1 MARKPFKTLEEQVTI
16 LESRGL
22 SMPEYAAY
30 ALLGEDYYCVV
41 NGYKEPFL
49 DKEASAEA
57 GHDVYAEGTGFGD
70 LSSLFLFDRDL
81 RNLTFKYLL
90 KAEARVRSV
99 AAYTFSEAYRE
110 LDAYLKI
117 ANYTDAKDYM
127 VGPSHYDEDLA
138 GLIALLTRKSKGGR
152 ACKDFIAHYRQNYD
166 EVPLWVLVKD
176 LTFGNVSYFYG
187 LQKRS
192 VQNLIC
198 KRVVM
203 LRRDPAHVMLT
214 PHDMRLA
221 LRTLV
226 DFRNICAHDERLWCA
241 KVGPVRDEG
250 FSTMVAKL
258 ALILDSETI
267 SSFKSELASLV
278 GGYAAESQRLGEVLY
293 NSDLGV
299 PRPEDDK

>member
-1 MARKPFKTLEEQVTI
+1 M
-16 LESRGL
+16 
-22 SMPEYAAY
+22 
-30 ALLGEDYYCVV
+30 
-41 NGYKEPFL
+41 
-49 DKEASAEA
+49 
-57 GHDVYAEGTGFGD
+57 
-70 LSSLFLFDRDL
+70 
-81 RNLTFKYLL
+81 
-90 KAEARVRSV
+90 RSV

-152 ACKDFIAHYRQNYD
+152 ASEDFIAHYRQNYD

-203 LRRDPAHVMLT
+203 PSTPRRSAPSSPSSRPLSGATPPRSKGWARCSTTLTSVFRDRKTTSESQFAPWPKGRASFLRRVCGPEGRC
-214 PHDMRLA
+214 RL
-221 LRTLV
+221 
-226 DFRNICAHDERLWCA
+226 
-241 KVGPVRDEG
+241 
-250 FSTMVAKL
+250 
-258 ALILDSETI
+258 
-267 SSFKSELASLV
+267 
-278 GGYAAESQRLGEVLY
+278 
-293 NSDLGV
+293 
-299 PRPEDDK
+299 

>member
-1 MARKPFKTLEEQVTI
+1 MARKPFKTLEEQVAI
-16 LESRGL
+16 FESRGL

-70 LSSLFLFDRDL
+70 LYGLFLFDRDL

-127 VGPSHYDEDLA
+127 VGPSVSVNIIFTIFA
-138 GLIALLTRKSKGGR
+138 NAFSPIAPTRIR
-152 ACKDFIAHYRQNYD
+152 RIRQRGCAA
-166 EVPLWVLVKD
+166 
-176 LTFGNVSYFYG
+176 FG
-187 LQKRS
+187 
-192 VQNLIC
+192 
-198 KRVVM
+198 
-203 LRRDPAHVMLT
+203 A
-214 PHDMRLA
+214 
-221 LRTLV
+221 
-226 DFRNICAHDERLWCA
+226 
-241 KVGPVRDEG
+241 
-250 FSTMVAKL
+250 
-258 ALILDSETI
+258 
-267 SSFKSELASLV
+267 
-278 GGYAAESQRLGEVLY
+278 
-293 NSDLGV
+293 
-299 PRPEDDK
+299 

>member
-1 MARKPFKTLEEQVTI
+1 MARKPFKTLEEQVAI

-70 LSSLFLFDRDL
+70 LYGLFLFDRDL

-127 VGPSHYDEDLA
+127 VGAEPLRR
-138 GLIALLTRKSKGGR
+138 GPGR
-152 ACKDFIAHYRQNYD
+152 AHRPAHPRGLPQHLRPRRAALVRQGRAREGRGLLDNGGQAGSHPRLRD
-166 EVPLWVLVKD
+166 DQLLQVRARVPCR
-176 LTFGNVSYFYG
+176 G
-187 LQKRS
+187 
-192 VQNLIC
+192 
-198 KRVVM
+198 
-203 LRRDPAHVMLT
+203 LRRREPKAG
-214 PHDMRLA
+214 RGA
-221 LRTLV
+221 LQL
-226 DFRNICAHDERLWCA
+226 
-241 KVGPVRDEG
+241 
-250 FSTMVAKL
+250 
-258 ALILDSETI
+258 
-267 SSFKSELASLV
+267 
-278 GGYAAESQRLGEVLY
+278 
-293 NSDLGV
+293 
-299 PRPEDDK
+299 

>member
-1 MARKPFKTLEEQVTI
+1 MARKPFKTLEEQVAI

-70 LSSLFLFDRDL
+70 LYGLFLFDRDL

-127 VGPSHYDEDLA
+127 VGPSH
-138 GLIALLTRKSKGGR
+138 
-152 ACKDFIAHYRQNYD
+152 
-166 EVPLWVLVKD
+166 
-176 LTFGNVSYFYG
+176 
-187 LQKRS
+187 
-192 VQNLIC
+192 
-198 KRVVM
+198 
-203 LRRDPAHVMLT
+203 
-214 PHDMRLA
+214 
-221 LRTLV
+221 
-226 DFRNICAHDERLWCA
+226 
-241 KVGPVRDEG
+241 
-250 FSTMVAKL
+250 
-258 ALILDSETI
+258 
-267 SSFKSELASLV
+267 
-278 GGYAAESQRLGEVLY
+278 
-293 NSDLGV
+293 
-299 PRPEDDK
+299 

>member
-1 MARKPFKTLEEQVTI
+1 MARKPFKTLEEQVAI

-70 LSSLFLFDRDL
+70 LYGLFLFDRDL

-138 GLIALLTRKSKGGR
+138 GLIAL
-152 ACKDFIAHYRQNYD
+152 
-166 EVPLWVLVKD
+166 
-176 LTFGNVSYFYG
+176 
-187 LQKRS
+187 
-192 VQNLIC
+192 
-198 KRVVM
+198 
-203 LRRDPAHVMLT
+203 
-214 PHDMRLA
+214 
-221 LRTLV
+221 RTLV
-226 DFRNICAHDERLWCA
+226 DFRNICARDERLWCA
-241 KVGPVRDEG
+241 RVGPVRDED

-293 NSDLGV
+293 SSDLGV

>member
-1 MARKPFKTLEEQVTI
+1 MARKPFKTLEEQVAI

-70 LSSLFLFDRDL
+70 LYGLFLFDRDL

-138 GLIALLTRKSKGGR
+138 GLIAL
-152 ACKDFIAHYRQNYD
+152 
-166 EVPLWVLVKD
+166 
-176 LTFGNVSYFYG
+176 
-187 LQKRS
+187 
-192 VQNLIC
+192 
-198 KRVVM
+198 
-203 LRRDPAHVMLT
+203 
-214 PHDMRLA
+214 
-221 LRTLV
+221 RTLV
-226 DFRNICAHDERLWCA
+226 DFRNICARDERLWCA
-241 KVGPVRDEG
+241 RVGPLEGRGLLDNGGQAGSHPRLRDDQLLQVRARVPCRGLRRREPKAG
-250 FSTMVAKL
+250 RG
-258 ALILDSETI
+258 ALQL
-267 SSFKSELASLV
+267 
-278 GGYAAESQRLGEVLY
+278 
-293 NSDLGV
+293 
-299 PRPEDDK
+299 

>member
-1 MARKPFKTLEEQVTI
+1 MARKPFKTLEEQVAI

-70 LSSLFLFDRDL
+70 LYGLFLFDRDL

-138 GLIALLTRKSKGGR
+138 GLIALS
-152 ACKDFIAHYRQNYD
+152 
-166 EVPLWVLVKD
+166 
-176 LTFGNVSYFYG
+176 
-187 LQKRS
+187 
-192 VQNLIC
+192 
-198 KRVVM
+198 
-203 LRRDPAHVMLT
+203 
-214 PHDMRLA
+214 
-221 LRTLV
+221 TLV
-226 DFRNICAHDERLWCA
+226 DFRNICARDERLWCA
-241 KVGPVRDEG
+241 RVGPVRDED

-278 GGYAAESQRLGEVLY
+278 GGHAAESQRLGEVLY

>member
-1 MARKPFKTLEEQVTI
+1 M
-16 LESRGL
+16 
-22 SMPEYAAY
+22 
-30 ALLGEDYYCVV
+30 
-41 NGYKEPFL
+41 
-49 DKEASAEA
+49 
-57 GHDVYAEGTGFGD
+57 
-70 LSSLFLFDRDL
+70 
-81 RNLTFKYLL
+81 
-90 KAEARVRSV
+90 RSV

-138 GLIALLTRKSKGGR
+138 GLIAL
-152 ACKDFIAHYRQNYD
+152 
-166 EVPLWVLVKD
+166 
-176 LTFGNVSYFYG
+176 
-187 LQKRS
+187 
-192 VQNLIC
+192 
-198 KRVVM
+198 
-203 LRRDPAHVMLT
+203 
-214 PHDMRLA
+214 
-221 LRTLV
+221 RTLV
-226 DFRNICAHDERLWCA
+226 DFRARDERLWCA
-241 KVGPVRDEG
+241 RVGPVRDED